1 MTFKTDHLVSIFTMR
16 YSQFLPKFTNR
27 NGVHSIIYEVHSI
40 IYLNLLTE
48 TEEKSV
54 HSHCI
59 DAEETGTD
67 KEGSNDD
74 QLESKSVNIQVS
86 NRSIVR

>member
-1 MTFKTDHLVSIFTMR
+1 MR
-16 YSQFLPKFTNR
+16 YSQFLPKFSNR
-27 NGVHSIIYEVHSI
+27 NGVHPIIYEVHSI

-59 DAEETGTD
+59 DTEETGAD